1 MRLLALSTIVSASS
15 IRTMLGALQ
24 SSMRTPSKK
33 PLEVRGGAVKEF
45 LLMEQSKRWYLVFV
59 LSMS

>member
-33 PLEVRGGAVKEF
+33 PLGLRGGE
-45 LLMEQSKRWYLVFV
+45 LLGGLASDSWYEVDGGV
-59 LSMS
+59 V